1 MSDAGPEFDLTC
13 ICDGSRETIQ
23 SLRVYAN
30 LLEKW
35 NKTINLVSKSTI
47 NHMWD
52 IHFLDSAQL
61 WPHIPENAKT
71 LVDIGSGAGFAGLVL
86 AIIGKEKNPNLRV
99 VLIESDTRKCAFM
112 RNVSRETN
120 INVEIITKRI
130 EEVDDLKA
138 DVVTARALATVSQLL
153 DYSKNILK
161 KKGICL
167 FLKGDACASEL
178 IEAKKS
184 WIFLSKESQS
194 ITHTSGCVLQ
204 LMEVTHAS
212 KT

>member
-1 MSDAGPEFDLTC
+1 MSDVGPEFDLTR
-13 ICDGSRETIQ
+13 ICDVSRETIQ

-47 NHMWD
+47 NHMWER
-52 IHFLDSAQL
+52 HFLDSAQL

-138 DVVTARALATVSQLL
+138 DVVTARALATV
-153 DYSKNILK
+153 
-161 KKGICL
+161 
-167 FLKGDACASEL
+167 
-178 IEAKKS
+178 
-184 WIFLSKESQS
+184 
-194 ITHTSGCVLQ
+194 
-204 LMEVTHAS
+204 
-212 KT
+212 